1 MRPST
6 SPPRHL
12 FALLACLVLLCL
24 VASGC
29 GHVPR
34 MLGGSTNL
42 DLRLDGE
49 QKHQAELPVGS
60 TLALDMRD
68 PGASG
73 YVFAGTSFDTRLLR
87 LDGIEPAE
95 GGRRYRYTFTA
106 LAEGQ
111 CDIIIHIRKAEPGY
125 RPDVFKFV
133 QVNITK

>member
-1 MRPST
+1 MRPSPFA
-6 SPPRHL
+6 SDRL
-12 FALLACLVLLCL
+12 CALLACLVLLGL

-29 GHVPR
+29 SHMPR
-34 MLGGSTNL
+34 MLGGSTNV

-49 QKHQAELPVGS
+49 QKHAAELPVGS
-60 TLALDMRD
+60 ILVLDMRD

-73 YVFAGTSFDTRLLR
+73 YVFAGTSFDTKFLR

-95 GGRRYRYTFTA
+95 GGKRHRYTFTA

-111 CDIIIHIRKAEPGY
+111 CDIIINIRRTEPGY

-133 QVNITK
+133 RVNITK